1 MRRLAILLPLALSAC
16 EREKSFDER
25 YEIAQDEIE
34 SKAKELDREL
44 PPSTSPNPVT
54 TKQPVSVNEREN

>member
-44 PPSTSPNPVT
+44 TPSTGPNPVT

>member
-44 PPSTSPNPVT
+44 TPSPSPNHVT

>member
-1 MRRLAILLPLALSAC
+1 MRRLAILLPLVLSAC

-25 YEIAQDEIE
+25 YEIAQDEIKN
-34 SKAKELDREL
+34 KAKELDQEL
-44 PPSTSPNPVT
+44 TPSPSPSPVT